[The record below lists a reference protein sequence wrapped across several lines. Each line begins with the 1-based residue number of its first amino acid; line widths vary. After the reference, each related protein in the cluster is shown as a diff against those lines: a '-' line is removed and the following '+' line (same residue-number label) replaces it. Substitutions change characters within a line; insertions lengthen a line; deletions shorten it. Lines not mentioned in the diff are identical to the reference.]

1 MGEVWSGG
9 ADENCS
15 SMALGGAVSIEELQ
29 ANGLGSSVY
38 EQSWLGKA
46 VRLSRLYASHSSDV
60 WALQTPRANALEG
73 TAALAGQTWRG
84 GF

>member
-1 MGEVWSGG
+1 MGEVWSRG
-9 ADENCS
+9 ARGE
-15 SMALGGAVSIEELQ
+15 LLKYGPWGAVSIEELQ

-46 VRLSRLYASHSSDV
+46 VRLSRLYVSHSSKV